1 MDEQDLF
8 DALRK
13 TEQKVLRKRR
23 AGKCEEFEKPWS
35 KPLKKLNLKK
45 DFVYEIEYPSE
56 DETLGLNI
64 ALFFKISRY
73 FLFRKCCCG
82 MET

>member
-1 MDEQDLF
+1 MNEQDLF

-23 AGKCEEFEKPWS
+23 AEKCEEFEKPWS

-64 ALFFKISRY
+64 DLVFRIFKCC
-73 FLFRKCCCG
+73 LFRKYCCG

>member
-23 AGKCEEFEKPWS
+23 AGKCVEFEKPWS
-35 KPLKKLNLKK
+35 KPLEKLNLKK
-45 DFVYEIEYPSE
+45 DFAYEIEYPSE
-56 DETLGLNI
+56 DETLGLNLVLVFRI
-64 ALFFKISRY
+64 FK
-73 FLFRKCCCG
+73 
-82 MET
+82 